1 LSHALIYRA
10 IKGSRETLEE
20 ARREPVEEVV
30 ENGLTG
36 HIVASIEEA
45 TATLPRVMAL
55 DRRGVRRRFEERF
68 TATRMVN
75 DYVKPYNLL
84 LARADVKLLSKQ
96 AEPLHRTAA
105 ELANEP
111 SESFH

>member
-45 TATLPRVMAL
+45 TATLRASWRWIAGRCAAAL
-55 DRRGVRRRFEERF
+55 NKDTAIDVQVRKFVAAGEEKLPLPQFAYDLIRR
-68 TATRMVN
+68 
-75 DYVKPYNLL
+75 
-84 LARADVKLLSKQ
+84 
-96 AEPLHRTAA
+96 
-105 ELANEP
+105 
-111 SESFH
+111 